1 LHHVNVRLH
10 LQVRGPHYL
19 ADKGKV
25 AAGHR
30 AYCLLA
36 VDLVTTPTAVQHVA
50 RFLPSVR

>member
-1 LHHVNVRLH
+1 MPITV
-10 LQVRGPHYL
+10 QVRGPHYL
-19 ADKGKV
+19 SDRGKV
-25 AAGHR
+25 PAGQR